1 LTPLLSAA
9 SAVFPFAFFL
19 LFFFFFFAAAFKAES
34 AEFLEEGCVAVAVR
48 ALEEMVS
55 DLTRLAYR
63 IRGIG
68 S

>member
-9 SAVFPFAFFL
+9 SVAFPFAFFL
-19 LFFFFFFAAAFKAES
+19 LFFFFFFAAAINTES
-34 AEFLEEGCVAVAVR
+34 AEFLGEGCVATAVR
-48 ALEEMVS
+48 VLKGKVS

-63 IRGIG
+63 IRGID